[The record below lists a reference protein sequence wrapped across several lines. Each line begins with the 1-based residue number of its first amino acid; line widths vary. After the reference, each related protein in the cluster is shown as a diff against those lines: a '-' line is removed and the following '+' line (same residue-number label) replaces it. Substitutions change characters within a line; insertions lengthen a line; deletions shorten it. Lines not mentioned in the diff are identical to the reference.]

1 MSLSDIM
8 SAAGL
13 SSWAELGLIL
23 CFAVF
28 TMIVVWVFVV
38 RKKPSYEHLRE
49 LPLEDDNAAD
59 PTPIAKG
66 DGLS

>member
-1 MSLSDIM
+1 MKLSDIM

-13 SSWAELGLIL
+13 SSWAEVGLIL
-23 CFAVF
+23 SVITFSA
-28 TMIVVWVFVV
+28 IVIWVFVV

-59 PTPIAKG
+59 STRIPEG
-66 DGLS
+66 GSHS

>member
-13 SSWAELGLIL
+13 SSWAVVALIL
-23 CFAVF
+23 CFISFSA
-28 TMIVVWVFVV
+28 IVVWVFVI

-49 LPLEDDNAAD
+49 LPLEDDN
-59 PTPIAKG
+59 PIAKG
-66 DGLS
+66 GSLS

>member
-1 MSLSDIM
+1 MKLSDIM

-13 SSWAELGLIL
+13 SSWAEIGLIL
-23 CFAVF
+23 SVITFSA
-28 TMIVVWVFVV
+28 IVIWVFVV

-59 PTPIAKG
+59 ETPIAKG
-66 DGLS
+66 GSLS

>member
-23 CFAVF
+23 SFLTFSA
-28 TMIVVWVFVV
+28 IVVWVFVI

-49 LPLEDDNAAD
+49 LPLEDDNGAD
-59 PTPIAKG
+59 PVPMGKG
-66 DGLS
+66 ENLS